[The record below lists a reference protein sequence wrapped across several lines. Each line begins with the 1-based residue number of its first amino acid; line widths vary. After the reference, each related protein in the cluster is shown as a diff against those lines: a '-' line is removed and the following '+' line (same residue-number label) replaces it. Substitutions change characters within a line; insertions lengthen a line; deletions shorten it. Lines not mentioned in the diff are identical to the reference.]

1 MGSAPVLRVYD
12 PATAGG
18 KGGGE
23 EYKGEVV
30 LGNREVSLAAA
41 EARRVARARAE
52 MKAQDASVYTYTPSS
67 AEGAEAVGMEVE
79 EEDGEKE
86 VEKEAPK
93 YIARLVAQAKAREA
107 ERERARERKLVRD
120 LELEGDVGDTPVF
133 VTSAWKDRLAM
144 HDDLAPSAHPSSAH
158 PSSTTTTT
166 QPSLPSTSSSTST
179 STTSQPPPPSTPST
193 PSTRVAAPPSMPS
206 TPSTRVDAPAVVE
219 KDKRVEEARERAVE
233 RFNRMLGAKGITHLQ
248 PVEQAP

>member
-79 EEDGEKE
+79 EEKGEKE
-86 VEKEAPK
+86 GEKEAPK

-166 QPSLPSTSSSTST
+166 QPSLSSTST
-179 STTSQPPPPSTPST
+179 STSTSSQPPPPSTPST
-193 PSTRVAAPPSMPS
+193 PSTRVAPPSTPS
-206 TPSTRVDAPAVVE
+206 TPSTREDAPAVVE